1 MVITSCTTVAYKKKA
16 VKSIDFRLQ
25 INRHMDCTNIQ
36 RILRAACQNWNI
48 FQLDTWMSNGL
59 RRIATVAT

>member
-16 VKSIDFRLQ
+16 VKSIDSRLQ
-25 INRHMDCTNIQ
+25 TNRHMYCKKVQ
-36 RILRAACQNWNI
+36 RVLRTAFQNWNI
-48 FQLDTWMSNGL
+48 FQLDTWISNGL